1 MLLVTFQDGA
11 GRRVGVLD
19 AARGELVD
27 LVQAAPGLPPDM
39 LGMIAQDEAGLV
51 AARRALASGTARR
64 PLESVQL
71 LAPIPRPARNILCV
85 GKNYRDHVQEVQTV
99 PTSDAAQSSAI
110 PSAPIF
116 FTKATS
122 TVIGPGTPI
131 PASSDPTQ
139 SVDYEGEL
147 AVVIGRGGCGIAR
160 ADAMRHVFGYT
171 ILNDVTSRR
180 LQGRHQQWFL
190 GKSLDGFCPL
200 GPAILTADAVPDVRQ
215 LRVQTRINGELR
227 QDGALSELIFDI
239 PTLIETL
246 SQCMTLETGDILATG
261 TPAGVGMGFKPPRY
275 LKPGDHVA
283 ITIEPIGTLENP
295 VA

>member
-1 MLLVTFQDGA
+1 MLLVTFVDGA
-11 GRRVGVLD
+11 GSRIGVLD

-27 LVQAAPGLPPDM
+27 LAQAAPGLPPDM
-39 LGMIAQDEAGLV
+39 LGLIALGETGL
-51 AARRALASGTARR
+51 AEARRVLASGVARR
-64 PLESVQL
+64 PLAQVRL
-71 LAPIPRPARNILCV
+71 LAPLPRPARNILCV
-85 GKNYRDHVQEVQTV
+85 GKNYRDHVQEVQSIAAGGAAAPDAV
-99 PTSDAAQSSAI
+99 PA
-110 PSAPIF
+110 APIF
-116 FTKATS
+116 FTKATT
-122 TVIGPGTPI
+122 TVIGPGEPI

-147 AVVIGRGGCGIAR
+147 VVVIGPGGRGIAS
-160 ADAMRHVFGYT
+160 ADARRHVFGYT

-215 LRVQTRINGELR
+215 LRVQTRVNGELR

-246 SQCMTLETGDILATG
+246 SQCMTLEPGDLLATG
-261 TPAGVGMGFKPPRY
+261 TPAGVGMGFKPARY
-275 LKPGDHVA
+275 LKPGDRVA
-283 ITIEPIGTLENP
+283 ISIEPIGTLENP